1 VVIFLL
7 VEMRVPMARP
17 HLICLAVCPEG
28 PAPVAAGTHTEI
40 AESHQPLL
48 APRIVME
55 GGGGPQVV
63 RGREGAAPKARR
75 RGPPI
80 LQLTCQSVIIGGGF
94 PREGLNNF
102 TLKNLQ
108 RLLCNV

>member
-1 VVIFLL
+1 VLAAVWWRRCYVGGGCALLVTSYFLL
-7 VEMRVPMARP
+7 VESADGVPMARP

-55 GGGGPQVV
+55 GDGPWVL
-63 RGREGAAPKARR
+63 R
-75 RGPPI
+75 
-80 LQLTCQSVIIGGGF
+80 
-94 PREGLNNF
+94 
-102 TLKNLQ
+102 
-108 RLLCNV
+108 

>member
-1 VVIFLL
+1 VVAAVLCWQ
-7 VEMRVPMARP
+7 RVCIVGYIVLFVGGECRWSANARP

-55 GGGGPQVV
+55 GDGPWVL
-63 RGREGAAPKARR
+63 R
-75 RGPPI
+75 
-80 LQLTCQSVIIGGGF
+80 
-94 PREGLNNF
+94 
-102 TLKNLQ
+102 
-108 RLLCNV
+108 